1 MEFYPQNNSLEQS
14 GSAEVSFREAVQE
27 MPRRVCQPKFSLL
40 NRKQRT
46 VGHADRR
53 KDYEN
58 IEINKKK
65 RAKER
70 NKKRNKDRRPHLVF
84 RKFILISPYY
94 NTI

>member
-65 RAKER
+65 SEREEQEAKQ
-70 NKKRNKDRRPHLVF
+70 RPTATPGFPKIHF
-84 RKFILISPYY
+84 NISLL
-94 NTI
+94 